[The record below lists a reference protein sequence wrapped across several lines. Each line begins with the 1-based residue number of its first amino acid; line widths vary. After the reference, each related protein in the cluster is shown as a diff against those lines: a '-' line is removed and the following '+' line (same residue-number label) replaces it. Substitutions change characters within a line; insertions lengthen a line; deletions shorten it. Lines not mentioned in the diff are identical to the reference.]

1 MKYLKRFNE
10 SHFDL
15 ADDIAN
21 DLYPRFLKLRN
32 EGEVITP
39 EYFENYMKERGAKSD
54 IIDDVMSSL
63 VNLGFDFGVD
73 NDIESNDEESVNPFE
88 RWESSEDLQADLE
101 NYIGKKIEDFEYADK
116 LKAYKYVENNSI
128 NFFHTLN
135 SDDENLADIK
145 QQITDFL
152 ANLKEYFE
160 L

>member
-21 DLYPRFLKLRN
+21 DLYPRFLQLRKD
-32 EGEVITP
+32 GEVITP

-63 VNLGFDFGVD
+63 VNLGFDFG
-73 NDIESNDEESVNPFE
+73 NMETTDEELVDPFD
-88 RWESSEDLQADLE
+88 RWNTSEDLQIDLE
-101 NYIGKKIEDFEYADK
+101 NYIGKKIEDFEYGDK
-116 LKAYKYVENNSI
+116 LKSYKYVENDVTI
-128 NFFHTLN
+128 QTILN
-135 SDDENLADIK
+135 SDDDGLDDMR

-152 ANLKEYFE
+152 ANLKQYFE

>member
-21 DLYPRFLKLRN
+21 DLYPRFLQLRKD
-32 EGEVITP
+32 GEVITP

-63 VNLGFDFGVD
+63 VNLGFEFDNMGVV
-73 NDIESNDEESVNPFE
+73 DEESVNPFE

-135 SDDENLADIK
+135 SDDEHFVDIK

-152 ANLKEYFE
+152 SNLKQYFK

>member
-21 DLYPRFLKLRN
+21 DLYPRFLQLKKD
-32 EGEVITP
+32 GEVITP

-63 VNLGFDFGVD
+63 VNLGFEFD
-73 NDIESNDEESVNPFE
+73 NMKTADQELTDVAINPFD
-88 RWESSEDLQADLE
+88 RWNTSEDLQNDLQ
-101 NYIGKKIEDFEYADK
+101 NYIGKKIEDFEYGDK
-116 LKAYKYVENNSI
+116 LKAYKYVENNQDVQI
-128 NFFHTLN
+128 ILN
-135 SDDENLADIK
+135 SSDKGLADIK

-152 ANLKEYFE
+152 ANLKQYFE

>member
-21 DLYPRFLKLRN
+21 DLYPRFLQLRKD
-32 EGEVITP
+32 GEVITP

-63 VNLGFDFGVD
+63 VNLGFDFDNMETTDDELVD
-73 NDIESNDEESVNPFE
+73 PFD
-88 RWESSEDLQADLE
+88 RWNTSEDLQIDLE
-101 NYIGKKIEDFEYADK
+101 NYIGKKIEDFEYDDK
-116 LKAYKYVENNSI
+116 LKSYKYVENDVTI
-128 NFFHTLN
+128 QTILN
-135 SDDENLADIK
+135 SDDEGLADMR

-152 ANLKEYFE
+152 ANLKQYFE

>member
-21 DLYPRFLKLRN
+21 DLYPRFLQLRKD
-32 EGEVITP
+32 GGVITP

-63 VNLGFDFGVD
+63 VNLGFEFD
-73 NDIESNDEESVNPFE
+73 NMNISDQELTDVAINPFD
-88 RWESSEDLQADLE
+88 RWNTSEDLQADLE
-101 NYIGKKIEDFEYADK
+101 NYIGKKIEDFEYGDK
-116 LKAYKYVENNSI
+116 LKAYKYVENNQDVQI
-128 NFFHTLN
+128 ILN
-135 SDDENLADIK
+135 SNDKGLADIK

-152 ANLKEYFE
+152 ANLKQYFE

>member
-21 DLYPRFLKLRN
+21 DLYPRFLQLRKD
-32 EGEVITP
+32 GEVITP

-63 VNLGFDFGVD
+63 VNLGFDFDNMETTDDELVD
-73 NDIESNDEESVNPFE
+73 PFD
-88 RWESSEDLQADLE
+88 RWNTSEDLQIDLE
-101 NYIGKKIEDFEYADK
+101 NYIGKKIEDFEYDDK
-116 LKAYKYVENNSI
+116 LKSYKYVENDVTI
-128 NFFHTLN
+128 QTILN
-135 SDDENLADIK
+135 SDDEGLADMR

-152 ANLKEYFE
+152 SNLKQYFE